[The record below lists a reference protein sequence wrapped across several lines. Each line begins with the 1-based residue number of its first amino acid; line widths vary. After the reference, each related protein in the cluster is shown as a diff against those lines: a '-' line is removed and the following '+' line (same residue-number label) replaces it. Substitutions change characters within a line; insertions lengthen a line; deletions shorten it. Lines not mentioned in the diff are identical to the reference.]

1 MTEMIAEDCFICKV
15 FQTGKL
21 FSAITQVICT
31 VFGSYSNH
39 LQSLLGEKAD
49 FCDHAYLPDILHK

>member
-1 MTEMIAEDCFICKV
+1 MCPANKQFSAVIPVICKV

-49 FCDHAYLPDILHK
+49 FCDHSGHL